1 MVKSETNRR
10 DFLKVFGMAVAVE
23 SACTALARG
32 QSFDVLEIAMVRA
45 YRQGR
50 FYYDPIGLYVERGQT
65 VRWTTRPPSF
75 SVVAFHPDND
85 NHELRIPDGA
95 EPFDSKILGR
105 SPSFEWTFEVE
116 GTYDYFS
123 WNHEAIGMIGR
134 IIVGAPGGPGEQ
146 APGYGGREGRR
157 PILYEARQTFEH
169 INSEQIVQ
177 EKAVPYPMESLRR
190 RYPLY

>member
-1 MVKSETNRR
+1 MLKNETNRR

-23 SACTALARG
+23 GACTALARG
-32 QSFDVLEIAMVRA
+32 QSSDVLEIAMVRA

-50 FYYDPIGLYVERGQT
+50 FYYDPIGLYVNPGQT

-134 IIVGAPGGPGEQ
+134 IVVGAPGGPGEQ
-146 APGYGGREGRR
+146 PPGYGGREGRR

-177 EKAVPYPMESLRR
+177 EKAVPYPMDALRR